1 MINKYVVREKTIRE
15 CNRPDFKYPVIM
27 EQFILPNNQIVE
39 LPSIF
44 NKFTYNK
51 YKNKPISIPKN
62 ENTTIAQFLNY
73 VREQVLLGEDD
84 AFALLKEKKI
94 GRLNF
99 YHLAEFLNYSV
110 DVCDNSYS
118 TIKQKERRL
127 MDFYKQLTSAN
138 LINVK
143 WQYNMVFDPEEN
155 NKKRVSQSPLDTIE
169 YQVHYPSRKKKYDKI
184 VDLND
189 SDIDLLL
196 NICEEKVPDIL
207 FAVTLCMFGG
217 LRKGEVVNLR
227 TKDLRLFNDRNIMV
241 ADIKDRPE
249 LFIGRLLSESGAK
262 KPRHQVILNDNGR
275 LYEYYEKHMDY
286 RLKTLSDKNT
296 ITQALFVDS
305 NGNAMTGSNYIHRF
319 DKLKKLFLKAKE
331 LDEYTEFLRL
341 SENKWG
347 SHICRGIFT
356 NMCVRRGYARSIE
369 ELRNL
374 RGDKNNS
381 SSEPYWN
388 RFTIEIQTQYT
399 LDVITSCNKYRDNI
413 S

>member
-1 MINKYVVREKTIRE
+1 
-15 CNRPDFKYPVIM
+15 
-27 EQFILPNNQIVE
+27 
-39 LPSIF
+39 
-44 NKFTYNK
+44 
-51 YKNKPISIPKN
+51 
-62 ENTTIAQFLNY
+62 
-73 VREQVLLGEDD
+73 
-84 AFALLKEKKI
+84 
-94 GRLNF
+94 
-99 YHLAEFLNYSV
+99 
-110 DVCDNSYS
+110 
-118 TIKQKERRL
+118 
-127 MDFYKQLTSAN
+127 
-138 LINVK
+138 
-143 WQYNMVFDPEEN
+143 
-155 NKKRVSQSPLDTIE
+155 
-169 YQVHYPSRKKKYDKI
+169 
-184 VDLND
+184 
-189 SDIDLLL
+189 
-196 NICEEKVPDIL
+196 
-207 FAVTLCMFGG
+207 
-217 LRKGEVVNLR
+217 
-227 TKDLRLFNDRNIMV
+227 MV